1 MNISSLVEEL
11 VTTGLN
17 VRTDVPLGLLTTYG
31 VGGLG
36 ACVVKLEC
44 REDAFAIANVLS
56 RYPDVPIVVMGRGSN
71 LLVSDTG
78 FHGVVVQ
85 MSVTAEDNQVEVID
99 GLLHANG
106 AMLMPV
112 LARRSVNAGR
122 GGLEWCVGIPGTVGG
137 AVRMN
142 AGGHG
147 ADMTS
152 AVVDATV
159 LSLRNGQVGS
169 VTADQLGF
177 YFRGSALSPHH
188 VVLSVRLR
196 TVAQESTVGT
206 SEINSVVGWRREHQP
221 GGRNAGSV
229 FVNPGTG
236 TESAGSLIDA
246 AHLRGYSVG
255 SAQVSEKHANFIQ
268 ASDGALASDIVQ
280 VMAHVQDTV
289 EKVHG
294 VRLYSEVC
302 LVGFPA
308 EIMNRFSNPLHS
320 SIEMSAAQQEI
331 RKILGEES

>member
-1 MNISSLVEEL
+1 
-11 VTTGLN
+11 
-17 VRTDVPLGLLTTYG
+17 
-31 VGGLG
+31 
-36 ACVVKLEC
+36 VKLQC
-44 REDAFAIANVLS
+44 REDALAIASVLS
-56 RYPDVPIVVMGRGSN
+56 QYPEVPIVVMGRGSN

-78 FHGVVVQ
+78 FDGVIVQ
-85 MSVTAEDNQVEVID
+85 MAISPEENQVEVID
-99 GLLHANG
+99 DVLHANG

-152 AVVDATV
+152 SVVDATV
-159 LSLRNGQVGS
+159 LSLRSGQVGS

-177 YFRGSALSPHH
+177 YFRGSALSSHH
-188 VVLSVRLR
+188 IVLSVRLR

-236 TESAGSLIDA
+236 PDSAGSLIDA

-268 ASDGALASDIVQ
+268 ASDGALASDIAE
-280 VMAHVQDTV
+280 VMTHVQATV
-289 EKVHG
+289 EEFHG

-302 LVGFPA
+302 LVGFSS
-308 EIMNRFSNPLHS
+308 EIMNCFSNPLHS
-320 SIEMSAAQQEI
+320 SIEMLAAQHEV